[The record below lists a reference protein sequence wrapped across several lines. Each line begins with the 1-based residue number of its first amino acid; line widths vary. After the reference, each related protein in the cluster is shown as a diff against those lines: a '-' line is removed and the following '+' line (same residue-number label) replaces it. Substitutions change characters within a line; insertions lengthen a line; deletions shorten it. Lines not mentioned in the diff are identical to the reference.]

1 VSCRCGRRCVI
12 KNLVL
17 EPHRLSFFLG
27 GEFRICPGRHLVD
40 ASLYMAVSNVLAVY
54 NIKPPTD
61 NEGNEVKLKAEV
73 TGGLL
78 SSVDYFFEVRLGVA
92 F

>member
-1 VSCRCGRRCVI
+1 
-12 KNLVL
+12 LVP
-17 EPHRLSFFLG
+17 EPHRLSLFFFIG

-40 ASLYMAVSNVLAVY
+40 ASLYVAASNVLAVY

-61 NEGNEVKLKAEV
+61 KEGNVVKLKEEA

-78 SSVDYFFEVRLGVA
+78 SSVASIF
-92 F
+92 